1 MKKID
6 LFLEKHF
13 IGVLIFQILLI
24 ALAIILVVNF
34 DFQDLVL
41 FNNRLADAIVNFI
54 FNGY

>member
-6 LFLEKHF
+6 SFLEKHF

-24 ALAIILVVNF
+24 ALAIILVINF

-41 FNNRLADAIVNFI
+41 FNNRLADAIVDFI
-54 FNGY
+54 FK